1 MLYRRGHIGRVSSNL
16 PVIPRVDHSQVEV
29 RGGEDRQERLF
40 QDVREGLPAAAEWP
54 AVAHVK
60 ADRAEEEFSIDA
72 STSFR
77 VMRCTSLSLE
87 ASEIRKAS
95 VISEKS
101 VS

>member
-1 MLYRRGHIGRVSSNL
+1 MAHI
-16 PVIPRVDHSQVEV
+16 
-29 RGGEDRQERLF
+29 
-40 QDVREGLPAAAEWP
+40 
-54 AVAHVK
+54 K
-60 ADRAEEEFSIDA
+60 ADRVKGEFSVDA

-77 VMRCTSLSLE
+77 VMRRTSLSLE